1 MHFFVSILIF
11 LLVLFFYIHLQYQF
25 KTSND
30 LEIYE
35 LDYTTNK
42 QLQEICHLKQPT
54 IFQIDLFKDVEPF
67 FRAISTEFHTTSDV
81 IVKDIRD
88 YYKPNITGVDGISL
102 SYSSAKGLME
112 TDPKGH
118 FFSEKN
124 GEIVREMPVFSK
136 MDSYLASP
144 WILQKKYDLIFG
156 SKKTH
161 TPLKFHTDTSRFLI
175 ITGGFI
181 TIKMTP
187 WKNRKHLEIKYDYE
201 NYEFWS
207 PIDIWNNDLKCLEF
221 EVKDG
226 FAMYIPPYWLY
237 SIEFTSCSN
246 ISIGSF
252 TYSTGMNI
260 VSNLPNYAL
269 YFLQQ
274 NNIRDLKNVKTIY
287 EEEKEEDQPSETPDI
302 PEKHDEI
309 QEMLAVITPSEKQN
323 AME

>member
-11 LLVLFFYIHLQYQF
+11 LFCLFFYIHLQYQF

-42 QLQEICHLKQPT
+42 QLQEILHLKQPT

-67 FRAISTEFHTTSDV
+67 FRAISTEIDTDV

-88 YYKPNITGVDGISL
+88 YYKPNITSVDGISL
-102 SYSSAKGLME
+102 SFSSAKGLME
-112 TDPKGH
+112 TDPKAH
-118 FFSEKN
+118 FFSEN
-124 GEIVREMPVFSK
+124 NWEIMREISVFSK
-136 MDSYLASP
+136 IDSYLASP
-144 WILQKKYDLIFG
+144 WILQKKYDLLFG
-156 SKKTH
+156 SKKVR

-175 ITGGFI
+175 VSGGFI

-187 WKNRKHLEIKYDYE
+187 WNNRKHLEIKYDYE

-207 PIDIWNNDLKCLEF
+207 PINIWNTSIVKCLEF

-226 FAMYIPPYWLY
+226 FVIYIPPYWLY
-237 SIEFTSCSN
+237 SIEFTSNN
-246 ISIGSF
+246 ISVASF
-252 TYSTGMNI
+252 TYSSGMNI
-260 VSNLPNYAL
+260 ISNLPNYTL

-274 NNIRDLKNVKTIY
+274 NNIQHLGELRTIINPSSSKD
-287 EEEKEEDQPSETPDI
+287 EPEAEPEASKPDQI
-302 PEKHDEI
+302 N
-309 QEMLAVITPSEKQN
+309 EMLAVITPSEAEVEKIQ
-323 AME
+323 